1 MLTHRKFKN
10 DAFEVIHSSASA
22 QHRTDAISDATLREF
37 DKSCRTASE
46 IAPSLSNLRS
56 SRINGVDD
64 ATFFDPLTEAELAP
78 LDTPCG

>member
-1 MLTHRKFKN
+1 MLTQRKFKN
-10 DAFEVIHSSASA
+10 DAFEVIHSFASA
-22 QHRTDAISDATLREF
+22 LHRTDAISDRILHEF
-37 DKSCRTASE
+37 DKGCRTATE

-56 SRINGVDD
+56 SRINGMDD

>member
-22 QHRTDAISDATLREF
+22 LHRTDAISYATLREY
-37 DKSCRTASE
+37 DKSCPAATE
-46 IAPSLSNLRS
+46 IAPSLSNLS
-56 SRINGVDD
+56 SSHINGMDD

>member
-10 DAFEVIHSSASA
+10 DAFEVIHSSARA
-22 QHRTDAISDATLREF
+22 LHRTDAISDTTLREF
-37 DKSCRTASE
+37 AKSCPTAIE
-46 IAPSLSNLRS
+46 IAPSLSSLRS
-56 SRINGVDD
+56 GRINGVDD